1 MTCSAT
7 YALALRMT
15 ERWADKTLKPFLVS
29 SSAVQ
34 LAWTQKGAHGSDRAV
49 SGRFSGTARPPP
61 HGFACRCAAKSS
73 VWHISTNFG
82 LVSRRRLKRNP
93 RSCSAASWEYGIRA
107 GLACQTGDFAARRH
121 SEIVRRPGSTA
132 NPLIGPVALPC
143 ARASLPSLVGGR
155 PSNQPSNST
164 ACGNYLHVSLFFGN
178 FAIMTD
184 RVHVLRVFH
193 TCAPVAEY
201 TRKRG

>member
-1 MTCSAT
+1 MGDG
-7 YALALRMT
+7 
-15 ERWADKTLKPFLVS
+15 WGADPVLL
-29 SSAVQ
+29 
-34 LAWTQKGAHGSDRAV
+34 
-49 SGRFSGTARPPP
+49 
-61 HGFACRCAAKSS
+61 
-73 VWHISTNFG
+73 
-82 LVSRRRLKRNP
+82 
-93 RSCSAASWEYGIRA
+93 SCSASRGISSGVFPDRAIWEPFSARLTRLTLSWKLIRVRLRTVSLVEVQQNRRFGTSRRTSASFPEKGR
-107 GLACQTGDFAARRH
+107 
-121 SEIVRRPGSTA
+121 SETPDRVRRPPGNMASGRVWRAKPAILLHTA
-132 NPLIGPVALPC
+132 TPKSCVGPARPRTRSSARLG
-143 ARASLPSLVGGR
+143 RASVRPGLASESGRGR

>member
-1 MTCSAT
+1 MTAIGRVRADSRCRAGFYPVFFQVVRLETVFETVRRDPHCNGSRFTSASARFRLSMCSKNVG
-7 YALALRMT
+7 LAHFDELRPRFPKKA
-15 ERWADKTLKPFLVS
+15 EAKPQVVFGGLLGIWHPGGSGVPNRRFCCTQPLRNRA
-29 SSAVQ
+29 SARLDREPAHRLGRASVRPG
-34 LAWTQKGAHGSDRAV
+34 LASE
-49 SGRFSGTARPPP
+49 SGR
-61 HGFACRCAAKSS
+61 
-73 VWHISTNFG
+73 
-82 LVSRRRLKRNP
+82 
-93 RSCSAASWEYGIRA
+93 
-107 GLACQTGDFAARRH
+107 
-121 SEIVRRPGSTA
+121 
-132 NPLIGPVALPC
+132 
-143 ARASLPSLVGGR
+143 GR

>member
-1 MTCSAT
+1 MSIVGPRPVVEEELEAYGSDVDEFLSMRPGITGWWQVSARNDAT
-7 YALALRMT
+7 YC
-15 ERWADKTLKPFLVS
+15 D
-29 SSAVQ
+29 
-34 LAWTQKGAHGSDRAV
+34 GSRQELEL
-49 SGRFSGTARPPP
+49 
-61 HGFACRCAAKSS
+61 
-73 VWHISTNFG
+73 WHISTNFG

-132 NPLIGPVALPC
+132 NPLIGPAALPC

>member
-1 MTCSAT
+1 MGRRPRS
-7 YALALRMT
+7 
-15 ERWADKTLKPFLVS
+15 LVLFGI
-29 SSAVQ
+29 ARYFV
-34 LAWTQKGAHGSDRAV
+34 R
-49 SGRFSGTARPPP
+49 RFSRSCDLGTVFGTVDEANIVMEVDSRPPP
-61 HGFACRCAAKSS
+61 HGFACRGAAKSS

-82 LVSRRRLKRNP
+82 LVSRKRPKRNP

-132 NPLIGPVALPC
+132 NPLIGPAALPC